1 MLRVSYKWVMIPAV
15 MAFISTFLV
24 IQVGKEGL
32 PMWMDQQWGDILIY
46 LTVGSWMGFLCVG
59 LPWLVGIIET
69 D

>member
-32 PMWMDQQWGDILIY
+32 PMWMDQQYGDILIF
-46 LTVGSWMGFLCVG
+46 LTLGSWGVFLCVG
-59 LPWLVGIIET
+59 LIWLTGIIET
-69 D
+69 N